1 MAKKEGLKQL
11 KEGILADCGSDVA
24 FYMCN
29 GAVLRSIREL
39 AKAIEELDNDSFGCH
54 VNKEKNDFATWIQ
67 DIFGDSTLAAEL
79 RRAKTQKKTVEVI
92 RKRIKQ
98 LETA

>member
-54 VNKEKNDFATWIQ
+54 LDTRH
-67 DIFGDSTLAAEL
+67 L
-79 RRAKTQKKTVEVI
+79 RRQYSCGRTEEGQDSEED
-92 RKRIKQ
+92 R
-98 LETA
+98 